1 MKKSILVG
9 AALFG
14 AVALCGVAVKKAIE
28 VTRKSFEDCTETEQ
42 E

>member
-1 MKKSILVG
+1 MKKNILIG

-14 AVALCGVAVKKAIE
+14 AVALCGVAVKRA
-28 VTRKSFEDCTETEQ
+28 VAATRKDFKDCTDDEQ